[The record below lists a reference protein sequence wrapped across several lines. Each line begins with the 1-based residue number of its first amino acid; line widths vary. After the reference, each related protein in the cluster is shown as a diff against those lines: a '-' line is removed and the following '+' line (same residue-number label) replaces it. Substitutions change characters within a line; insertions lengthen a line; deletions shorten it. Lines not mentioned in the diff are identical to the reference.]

1 MHPLA
6 DRGTVFII
14 RDAQQCV
21 KRAVVRR
28 EQAVAACKGRRG
40 WSYEAVPDALTHRAT
55 VALDGPYRAAPADLW
70 LDSL

>member
-1 MHPLA
+1 MSDMS
-6 DRGTVFII
+6 DRGSVFIV

-40 WSYEAVPDALTHRAT
+40 WSYEAIPDALTHRAM
-55 VALDGPYRAAPADLW
+55 VALDGPYRAASADLW
-70 LDSL
+70 LDTL